1 MDAFVPYAPLN
12 TLKPVADNVWIADGP
27 EIGMVTLGL
36 SVPFPTRM
44 TVVRLEDGNLFV
56 HSPIAPD
63 AGLMEQVAALGP
75 VAHLIA
81 PNSLHYWY
89 LPDWKA
95 RFPGAR
101 VHAVPGL
108 ARKAKRPLAVDAVLG
123 AAPPPAWRGQ
133 IDQALVVSWIFT
145 ECDFFH
151 HASGTAILTDLIEN
165 FEPARVKPPVLRAV
179 MCWAHVTDPQGSAP
193 FDMRV
198 SFLGRRRALR
208 AAVRRMLAW
217 QPERVILA
225 HGRWYAKDG
234 AAELARAFAWVGA

>member
-1 MDAFVPYAPLN
+1 M
-12 TLKPVADNVWIADGP
+12 
-27 EIGMVTLGL
+27 
-36 SVPFPTRM
+36 
-44 TVVRLEDGNLFV
+44 
-56 HSPIAPD
+56 
-63 AGLMEQVAALGP
+63 
-75 VAHLIA
+75 
-81 PNSLHYWY
+81 
-89 LPDWKA
+89 
-95 RFPGAR
+95 
-101 VHAVPGL
+101 
-108 ARKAKRPLAVDAVLG
+108 
-123 AAPPPAWRGQ
+123 
-133 IDQALVVSWIFT
+133 SWIFT

>member
-1 MDAFVPYAPLN
+1 MNAFVPYAPLN
-12 TLKPVADNVWIADGP
+12 TLKPVADAVWIVDGP
-27 EIGMVTLGL
+27 EIGMETLGF

-44 TVVRLEDGNLFV
+44 TIVRLADGALFV

-63 AGLMEQVAALGP
+63 PVLMDQVAALGP

-89 LPDWKA
+89 VPDWKA
-95 RFPGAR
+95 RFPGAL

-108 ARKAKRPLAVDAVLG
+108 ARKAKRPLAVDAELQQE
-123 AAPPPAWRGQ
+123 PPACWRGQ
-133 IDQALVVSWIFT
+133 IDQVLVVSALFT

-151 HASGTAILTDLIEN
+151 RASGTAILTDLIEN
-165 FEPARVKPPVLRAV
+165 FEPARVKPPVLRW
-179 MCWAHVTDPQGSAP
+179 MMRWAHVTDPQGSAP

-217 QPERVILA
+217 EPERVILA
-225 HGRWYAKDG
+225 HGRWYAANG
-234 AAELARAFAWVGA
+234 ATELARAFAWVGA